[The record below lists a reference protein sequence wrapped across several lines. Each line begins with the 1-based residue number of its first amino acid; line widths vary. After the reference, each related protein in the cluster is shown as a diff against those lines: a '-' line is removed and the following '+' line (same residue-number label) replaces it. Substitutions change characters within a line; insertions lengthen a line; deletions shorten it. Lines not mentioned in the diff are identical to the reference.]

1 MNKKVFAKNVGLALY
16 FVVLS
21 VFPSTAAWAQ
31 KTSVTAAA
39 QGPQQVV
46 VTNTAGQAVP
56 TSIQGTVNV
65 NVGNA
70 IAVHEPSRV
79 PIKISQTVVIAN
91 GDSAGLGNNYNIP
104 SGMRLV
110 LQQFSMDCLLS
121 AGAYAMSYVTTP
133 DGDVAYLPTTLMP
146 WPSQG
151 AGYYRAVGTSPIHWT
166 QDSGFLQYGAQ
177 RSGTSGTGACVVVIT
192 GYLTPLAAQ

>member
-1 MNKKVFAKNVGLALY
+1 MATKIFAKNLGLAIY
-16 FVVLS
+16 FVFLT
-21 VFPSTAAWAQ
+21 VFPTTAAWAQ
-31 KTSVTAAA
+31 KTTAAA
-39 QGPQQVV
+39 GTQTPQQVV
-46 VTNTAGQAVP
+46 VTNTAAQPVP
-56 TSIQGTVNV
+56 TSVQGTVNV

-70 IAVHEPSRV
+70 VAVHEPSRE

-91 GDSAGLGNNYNIP
+91 GDSAGLGTNYNIP
-104 SGMRLV
+104 TGKRLV

-121 AGAYAMSYVTTP
+121 AGAYAMSYITTY

-151 AGYYRAVGTSPIHWT
+151 AGFYRAVGNSPINWT
-166 QDSGFLQYGAQ
+166 QDSGVLQFGAQ
-177 RSGTSGTGACVVVIT
+177 RSGTSGVGSCVVVIT